1 MVISPCSEFPNA
13 NPDLHDGALFGCAD
27 PCGPCGVV
35 HAAPRG
41 VTPGES
47 GSFTSAPHTEELP
60 HVAEIE
66 PFRAG
71 EPIEEIRHDPPTPCL
86 ERVTEG
92 EAPGDG
98 FARAVAV
105 LERMLPENG
114 GETIMQEAR
123 KNPRRALSLA
133 LELDDVV
140 ASGPARHGRMGVS
153 RNISMSG
160 LLVNTP
166 SRFVQGS
173 RVSVRVHT
181 HDGKV
186 SKFDAEVARVDE
198 CGPRSNEPWR
208 YSVAL
213 RFRGLRWLNVGARR
227 KSAALLK
234 LGI

>member
-1 MVISPCSEFPNA
+1 
-13 NPDLHDGALFGCAD
+13 
-27 PCGPCGVV
+27 
-35 HAAPRG
+35 
-41 VTPGES
+41 
-47 GSFTSAPHTEELP
+47 
-60 HVAEIE
+60 
-66 PFRAG
+66 
-71 EPIEEIRHDPPTPCL
+71 
-86 ERVTEG
+86 
-92 EAPGDG
+92 
-98 FARAVAV
+98 
-105 LERMLPENG
+105 
-114 GETIMQEAR
+114 MQEAR